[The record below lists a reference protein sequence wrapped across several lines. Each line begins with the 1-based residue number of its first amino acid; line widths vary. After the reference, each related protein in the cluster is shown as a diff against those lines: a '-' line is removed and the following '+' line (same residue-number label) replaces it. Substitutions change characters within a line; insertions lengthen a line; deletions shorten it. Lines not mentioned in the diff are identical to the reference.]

1 MLHFKRMVMKL
12 RLVIPILSVVLWSGC
27 ADRLELIPPS
37 SATSMVFYK
46 TESDFLQAT
55 NAVYADLKPYPTRVL
70 DLSETR
76 SDNIYGVSDD
86 GKRYWDDINNL
97 SPSLASNS
105 KVQSC
110 WTDNYS
116 GIFKANTLLEQL
128 EAVGKTVL
136 DETIRVRLEAEGR
149 FLRAFYYF
157 DLLKSFGKVPIIDRV
172 MTAEEAENVGR
183 SPVEAVYELILN
195 DLKFAAEHLPE
206 SYSGQMTGHA
216 TQYAA
221 KGLLALIYMTRS
233 GETYGTDGPGLG
245 TNEWTEAATLLD
257 DIIQSN
263 KFRMLASYE
272 DIFDYDN
279 ENNEEVIFD
288 VQYISG
294 GLGLGAEYP
303 SLFLPD
309 RYVQQIAGFAGG
321 VMVRPPSE
329 DLLSSYPDNDKR
341 LARSVQFGFTDGGRY
356 DPRPMLVKFVDAS
369 KKGTRWTDWPLNFI
383 VLRYTDILLL
393 RAECTLRGA
402 QGTMGDII
410 ETVNAVRTRAGIE
423 PVQAVDLDFLME
435 ERRREFIGEGIRWHD
450 LVRSGQAVSIM
461 NRWSDE
467 EDDKNA
473 INTMTEDFIIYPVPQ
488 AELNINPGVYEQN
501 KGYN

>member
-1 MLHFKRMVMKL
+1 MKL
-12 RLVIPILSVVLWSGC
+12 SLVIPILALVFCSGC
-27 ADRLELIPPS
+27 TDRLELIPPS

-55 NAVYADLKPYPTRVL
+55 NAVYADLKSYPTRVL

-110 WTDNYS
+110 WADNYS
-116 GIFKANTLLEQL
+116 GIFKANTLLDQL
-128 EAVGKTVL
+128 EAAGEAVL
-136 DETIRVRLEAEGR
+136 EESVRLRLEGEGR

-157 DLLKSFGKVPIIDRV
+157 DLVRYFGEVPLIDRV
-172 MTAEEAENVGR
+172 MTAAEAENVAR
-183 SPVEAVYELILN
+183 NSVEEVYELILN

-206 SYSGQMTGHA
+206 SYSGQMVGHA
-216 TQYAA
+216 TRYAA

-233 GETYGTDGPGLG
+233 GEAYGIKGPGLG
-245 TNEWTEAATLLD
+245 ANEWTEAAKLLD
-257 DIIQSN
+257 DIINSA
-263 KFRMLASYE
+263 KFGMLPTYQ

-294 GLGLGAEYP
+294 GLGLGGEYP

-309 RYVQQIAGFAGG
+309 LYVQQIAGFAGG

-329 DLLSSYPDNDKR
+329 DLMSLYPDNDKR
-341 LARSVQFGFTDGGRY
+341 VDFAVQFGFTAGGRY
-356 DPRPMLVKFVDAS
+356 DPRPMLVKFVDVS

-393 RAECTLRGA
+393 RAECILRGA
-402 QGTMGDII
+402 PGAVSDVV
-410 ETVNAVRTRAGIE
+410 EVVNKVRERAGIE
-423 PVQAVDLDFLME
+423 LVQSVDLDFLLD
-435 ERRREFIGEGIRWHD
+435 ERRREFIGEGMRWHD
-450 LVRSGQAVSIM
+450 LVRSGKVVSII
-461 NRWSDE
+461 NQWSQE
-467 EDDKNA
+467 EDEKNA
-473 INTMTEDFIIYPVPQ
+473 INQMTEDFIIYPVPQ
-488 AELNINPGVYEQN
+488 AELNIHPGLYEQN
-501 KGYN
+501 RGYN